1 MSNRLATSSPS
12 HPASPV
18 RWIVYVLAIA
28 HFLILIIAYSGN
40 SQKST
45 NKDKLI
51 TYLKPYLIG
60 LNWDVELVPV
70 EWNAVLPGE
79 GCARLLLKTDTGETY
94 YALSSN
100 SAQVDRHRERQLIGM
115 INAMALNA
123 NDDGLSSLLVSAIK
137 HAEETQQKTFSSVT
151 IEQREYGTSEYLPV
165 YEARKVIVDN
175 TIALLPKIEGQRTV
189 RSLVTASVAKDGI
202 KAEGMQ

>member
-1 MSNRLATSSPS
+1 MSNRLVTRSPS
-12 HPASPV
+12 HPATPI
-18 RWIVYVLAIA
+18 RWIIYLLAIT

-79 GCARLLLKTDTGETY
+79 GCARLLLKTDTGETF

-100 SAQVDRHRERQLIGM
+100 STQTDRQRERQLIGM
-115 INAMALNA
+115 INMMALNA

-137 HAEETQQKTFSSVT
+137 YAEETQNKTFSSVV

-165 YEARKVIVDN
+165 YEARKVVVDN
-175 TIALLPKIEGQRTV
+175 TFALLPKIEGQRTV
-189 RSLVTASVAKDGI
+189 RSLVTAAAAGSSS
-202 KAEGMQ
+202 KAEGIQ

>member
-1 MSNRLATSSPS
+1 MSNRLATRSPS
-12 HPASPV
+12 HPATPI
-18 RWIVYVLAIA
+18 RWMIYLLAIT

-79 GCARLLLKTDTGETY
+79 GCARLLLKTDTGETF

-100 SAQVDRHRERQLIGM
+100 STESDRQRERQLIAM
-115 INAMALNA
+115 INVMALNA
-123 NDDGLSSLLVSAIK
+123 NDDGLSTLLVSAIK
-137 HAEETQQKTFSSVT
+137 HAEEIQNKTFSSVV
-151 IEQREYGTSEYLPV
+151 IEQREYGTSEYMPV
-165 YEARKVIVDN
+165 YEARKVVVDN
-175 TIALLPKIEGQRTV
+175 SIALLPKLEGQRTV
-189 RSLVTASVAKDGI
+189 RSLVTASAVGSSSQVEGI
-202 KAEGMQ
+202 Q